1 MVFVLR
7 NFVYNTPSM
16 PKRCRR
22 VWDRDFI
29 AAKMTADQIAEAQRL
44 AREWD
49 AAHPESRGLVL
60 LIRSRIQRSEA
71 GLDLAPL
78 RT

>member
-1 MVFVLR
+1 MANLGLDQ
-7 NFVYNTPSM
+7 PGI
-16 PKRCRR
+16 C
-22 VWDRDFI
+22 
-29 AAKMTADQIAEAQRL
+29 ADTYRP
-44 AREWD
+44 ARAWD